1 MTPDQPPL
9 AEFRGMARLFPL
21 PNLVFF
27 PQAVQPLHIFEPR
40 YRQMTADALAD
51 DQYIALVL
59 PKAGW
64 EKNYAGKPALHQ
76 VACLGQ
82 ITAHQKLPDGR
93 YNLLLKGITRIRIQ
107 EEVTSDKLYRA
118 AKAEPIDEVTLGDET
133 KDRAWRRRLGREVP
147 TWFPGQDQVIEEF
160 RKLFRS
166 NLSLGTLCDIMAF
179 ALPLEAEFKQT
190 LLEERHVD
198 HRLCRLVKQ
207 LETMHCPQNQ
217 RTFPPG
223 FSSN

>member
-9 AEFRGMARLFPL
+9 AEYRGLARLFPL

-40 YRQMTADALAD
+40 YRQMTADALSD
-51 DQYIALVL
+51 DQFIALVL
-59 PKAGW
+59 PHSGW
-64 EKNYAGKPALHQ
+64 EKSYAGKPTLHQ

-93 YNLLLKGITRIRIQ
+93 YNLLLKGITRVRIQ
-107 EEVTSDKLYRA
+107 EEVGTDKLYRT
-118 AKAEPIDEVTLGDET
+118 AKAEPLHEVPLADET
-133 KDRAWRRRLGREVP
+133 KDRTWRRRLIREVP

-179 ALPLEAEFKQT
+179 ALPLDAEFKQT
-190 LLEERHVD
+190 LLEERQVD
-198 HRLCRLVKQ
+198 RRLCRLVKK
-207 LETMHCPQNQ
+207 LESMHCPQSQ

-223 FSSN
+223 FSCN